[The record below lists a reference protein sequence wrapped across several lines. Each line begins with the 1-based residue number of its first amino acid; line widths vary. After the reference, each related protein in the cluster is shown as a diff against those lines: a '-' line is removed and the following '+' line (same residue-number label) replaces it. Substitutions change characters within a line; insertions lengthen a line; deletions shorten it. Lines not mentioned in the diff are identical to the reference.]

1 MARAIFSVV
10 AGLIVAVVCIIG
22 IESIVHIF
30 HPAPPGFDARNQE
43 AVRQLVAGLPLYAF
57 ILVLFGWLLGAGF
70 GAFMAV
76 RINRRIAKWP
86 GLLVGALI
94 LMASLYNL
102 FTLPHPIWYFV
113 AAVVGV
119 PLAAWIGTNVGYGN
133 GPARSPMEPLPA
145 G

>member
-10 AGLIVAVVCIIG
+10 AGLIVAVVCVFS
-22 IESIVHIF
+22 IEYIVHMF
-30 HPAPPGFDARNQE
+30 QPAPAGFDPRNQE

-57 ILVLFGWLLGAGF
+57 VLVLLGWLLGAGL

-86 GLLVGALI
+86 GWLVGALL

-102 FTLPHPIWYFV
+102 FTLPHPVWYFV

-119 PLAAWIGTNVGYGN
+119 PIAAWIGTSLGYGS
-133 GPARSPMEPLPA
+133 GPARSPMQPLPA
-145 G
+145 A